1 MINEKNSIIFKAFI
15 TYLVSIIVSA
25 VFIPL
30 FIKFYDSILDKSNVG
45 YGLFFGRQEELIVG
59 GYIFAYT
66 LFLPL
71 IIFIFVG
78 RKKWLVW
85 LIGIIFPAYIIFSE
99 GKDILWF
106 VIFTI
111 AGGVIGWLIKFGIKK
126 FKKA

>member
-1 MINEKNSIIFKAFI
+1 MEQKNNSIVFKAVI
-15 TYLVSIIVSA
+15 SYLVTIVFSA
-25 VFIPL
+25 VFTPL

-71 IIFIFVG
+71 IIFIFVS
-78 RKKWLVW
+78 RKQWLAW
-85 LIGIIFPAYIIFSE
+85 LIGIIFPVYIIFSE

-111 AGGVIGWLIKFGIKK
+111 TGGIIGWLIKLAIKK
-126 FKKA
+126 FKKI